1 MASLLRSVVD
11 GAAKRIADEPIR
23 GYGPIVD
30 DLIIPKATTQP
41 NEATRGVRV
50 NFGRLV
56 SHQLLLLSRITLP
69 DWLKVHRAGH
79 EAVIGVYVAGDFG
92 FPLSWC
98 WPDAPPDTLSDIHPV
113 RLVMVTLTD
122 GTAVARVER
131 DTGPWTHVD
140 LPLSA
145 GAPWLAAM
153 HAASITYLSHKPSDS
168 IMGEADRFGRL
179 GP

>member
-1 MASLLRSVVD
+1 MALP
-11 GAAKRIADEPIR
+11 KRIADEPIR
-23 GYGPIVD
+23 AYGPIIE

-41 NEATRGVRV
+41 DDATQGVRV
-50 NFGRLV
+50 DFGRLV
-56 SHQLLLLSRITLP
+56 SHQLLLMHRTALP

-79 EAVIGVYVAGDFG
+79 EAVVGVYIAGDFG

-98 WPDAPPDTLSDIHPV
+98 WPDASPDTLSDIHPV

-131 DTGPWTHVD
+131 DTGPRIHVD

-145 GAPWLAAM
+145 GAPWLAAT
-153 HAASITYLSHKPSDS
+153 HTASMSYLSHKPSNAT
-168 IMGEADRFGRL
+168 MGDADRVG
-179 GP
+179 G